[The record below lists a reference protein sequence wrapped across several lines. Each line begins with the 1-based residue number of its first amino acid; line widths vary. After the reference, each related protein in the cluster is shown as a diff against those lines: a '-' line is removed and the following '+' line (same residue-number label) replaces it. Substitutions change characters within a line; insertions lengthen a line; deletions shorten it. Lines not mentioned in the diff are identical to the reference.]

1 MIVGNG
7 EMANTNFSIVARV
20 LIRSR
25 QLRFKNKANFPYLS
39 GDGFASLANLKI
51 EKNSDLEIYSK
62 LQKVPRVVYVRSD
75 LVEQLLDIKKIS
87 VEEHILLAGNSDFN
101 FKSIAIFTQS
111 IFSRFYLQNSFV
123 SNNINI
129 FTLPIGIENLSK
141 GINGIPS
148 NLNNNT
154 SWEEKNSNVMVGPFS
169 PTHVERLNLLD
180 QICHKNSM
188 VSMYDAF
195 ISPKKFAKLMNQHR
209 YVLCPQGNGIDTH
222 RFWEALYRGCVP
234 IILKSEWSLSLDYL
248 NIPMI
253 QLEKWQDFEFEVE
266 KFGESFPGFDP
277 SDLSFLWID
286 YWQKMLHLPK

>member
-1 MIVGNG
+1 MV
-7 EMANTNFSIVARV
+7 NTNFSIFERV

-39 GDGFASLANLKI
+39 GDGFASLAHLKI
-51 EKNSDLEIYSK
+51 EKNSDLEAYSK

-75 LVEQLLDIKKIS
+75 LVEQLLNIKKIS

-101 FKSIAIFTQS
+101 FNSIGIFTQS
-111 IFSRFYLQNSFV
+111 IFRRFYLQNSFI
-123 SNNINI
+123 SNNKNI

-141 GINGIPS
+141 GINGMPS

-154 SWEEKNSNVMVGPFS
+154 SWAEKNSSIMVGPFS
-169 PTHVERLNLLD
+169 PTHAERLNLLD
-180 QICHKNSM
+180 QISHKNFM
-188 VSMYDAF
+188 VNKYDAF
-195 ISPKKFAKLMNQHR
+195 VSSKKFAKLMKQHR

-248 NIPMI
+248 NIPMV
-253 QLEKWQDFEFEVE
+253 QLEKWQDFEFEVK
-266 KFGESFPGFDP
+266 KFEEFFSGFVP
-277 SDLSFLWID
+277 SELSFLWLD
-286 YWQKMLHLPK
+286 YWKKLLHLPK